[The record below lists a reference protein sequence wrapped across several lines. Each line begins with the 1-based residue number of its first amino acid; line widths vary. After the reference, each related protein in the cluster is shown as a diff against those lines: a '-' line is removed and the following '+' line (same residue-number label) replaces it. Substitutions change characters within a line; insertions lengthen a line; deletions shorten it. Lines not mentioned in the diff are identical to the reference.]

1 MILKS
6 TMTYLFFKHSPMI
19 NTPETP
25 EVRIRTIEGAK
36 EAEKQFLKEEVLIEE
51 TQEDLQKLREQIDVA

>member
-36 EAEKQFLKEEVLIEE
+36 EAQKQFLIEE